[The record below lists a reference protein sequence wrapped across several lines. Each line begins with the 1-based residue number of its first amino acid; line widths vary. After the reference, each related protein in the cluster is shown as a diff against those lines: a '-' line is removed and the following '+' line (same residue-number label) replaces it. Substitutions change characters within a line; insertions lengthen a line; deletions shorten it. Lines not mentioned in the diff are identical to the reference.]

1 MKLNK
6 NDKLKKLH
14 KTIDKIVKSRQ
25 IQKAKVDLNVMK
37 EELTQEELKK
47 FHKPMVD
54 KLTSIIDTTN
64 FKKRSLLPI
73 EDSLS
78 TPLPIAGPSTTLI
91 PIEHTSKESSKTVK
105 DSSKS
110 VKESLKTVKESLKSP
125 KESFKES
132 IQNLETT
139 FKNVFYPDE
148 GIDEEI
154 VKNYYR
160 FNMPSEIVKDKN
172 LYEPN
177 YKRVVQQL
185 KSLGGR
191 KKSKDAGSDID
202 KDIEALSFYNERIK
216 LIKKGLDQQSTV
228 QTGSGIIN
236 YKYYSSCD
244 ELIQRLN
251 LLCGITEA
259 GNNSPEVRNE
269 IVSILD
275 ILLKNRNINS
285 KEHKKLYNK
294 WCY

>member
-1 MKLNK
+1 
-6 NDKLKKLH
+6 
-14 KTIDKIVKSRQ
+14 
-25 IQKAKVDLNVMK
+25 
-37 EELTQEELKK
+37 
-47 FHKPMVD
+47 MVD
-54 KLTSIIDTTN
+54 QLTSIVDKTN
-64 FKKRSLLPI
+64 TKKRSLLSI

-91 PIEHTSKESSKTVK
+91 PIEHTSEESLKSVK
-105 DSSKS
+105 DSSKES
-110 VKESLKTVKESLKSP
+110 SKSPKESSKSP

-132 IQNLETT
+132 LQSLQTT

-154 VKNYYR
+154 VRKSYK
-160 FNMPSEIVKDKN
+160 FKMPSEIVKDKN

-177 YKRVVQQL
+177 HDRVVRIL
-185 KSLGGR
+185 RSLGGQKR
-191 KKSKDAGSDID
+191 GKYPEPEID
-202 KDIEALSFYNERIK
+202 KWIKALSFYNERIK
-216 LIKKGLDQQSTV
+216 FIKEGLDQQSSV

-244 ELIQRLN
+244 ELIQRLKV
-251 LLCGITEA
+251 LCGSREA

-275 ILLKNRNINS
+275 ILLKNRYINA
-285 KEHKKLYNK
+285 KQHKKLYNK

>member
-14 KTIDKIVKSRQ
+14 KTIDKIVKARQ

-54 KLTSIIDTTN
+54 QLTSIVDKTSNKNT
-64 FKKRSLLPI
+64 LLSI

-78 TPLPIAGPSTTLI
+78 TPLPIAGPSNALI
-91 PIEHTSKESSKTVK
+91 PIEHTSKESSK
-105 DSSKS
+105 S
-110 VKESLKTVKESLKSP
+110 VKESLKSVKESSKSP

-132 IQNLETT
+132 LQSLQTT

-148 GIDEEI
+148 GIDEGI
-154 VKNYYR
+154 VKNYYK
-160 FNMPSEIVKDKN
+160 FNMPSEILKDKS

-177 YKRVVQQL
+177 NKRVVQQL

-191 KKSKDAGSDID
+191 KKSKDAGPDID

-216 LIKKGLDQQSTV
+216 LIKNALDQQSSV

-244 ELIQRLN
+244 ELIQRLKV
-251 LLCGITEA
+251 LCGSREA

-269 IVSILD
+269 VVSILD
-275 ILLKNRNINS
+275 ILLKNRYINS

>member
-1 MKLNK
+1 MNLNK

-14 KTIDKIVKSRQ
+14 KTIDSIVKSRQ

-78 TPLPIAGPSTTLI
+78 SSLPIESSLSTTLI
-91 PIEHTSKESSKTVK
+91 PIEHTSKES
-105 DSSKS
+105 
-110 VKESLKTVKESLKSP
+110 LKTVKESLKSDKESSKSP

-132 IQNLETT
+132 LQSLQTT
-139 FKNVFYPDE
+139 FKKVFYPDE

-216 LIKKGLDQQSTV
+216 LIKKYLDQQSKT
-228 QTGSGIIN
+228 QTGSGIVS

-244 ELIQRLN
+244 ELIQRLKV
-251 LLCGITEA
+251 LCGSREA

-275 ILLKNRNINS
+275 ILLKNRYINT